1 MYLCEIYLEVVVR
14 ELLGCIC
21 VRFIWMYLWRFIWM
35 FLWRYTWMY
44 LCEIYLD
51 VFV

>member
-1 MYLCEIYLEVVVR
+1 MYLCEIYLEVVVKY
-14 ELLGCIC
+14 LLGHIC
-21 VRFIWMYLWRFIWM
+21 VRF
-35 FLWRYTWMY
+35 TWMY